1 MCVQACTQA
10 MAGKWRS
17 GDNFFFFFQRTIFEK
32 VSSLCPPWGSQG
44 RDSGSQSFMLG
55 GQHLY
60 TLRHLCG
67 LKAIMFTCVW
77 AGWVFS
83 STFLMSE
90 LHFHSLVSS
99 SLCFITADFSFGVFL
114 LVRTHSFVCALRPYG
129 AYFHFQTLYWFH
141 FKPTCSS
148 FPLCSVVSLCFHIF
162 LNLSLLTLH
171 AVHFRV
177 FRVLILWR
185 VLCGYSFSW
194 SWYSCELE
202 SMFPLSLTAWSSSGP
217 PLREDSALDQLAP
230 CSLCQWW
237 SLAWLLYALTWQ
249 GHGMLRLMVLHR
261 MCLWGLLGEIGFWTG
276 WWAKQMTLPDET
288 MMR

>member
-1 MCVQACTQA
+1 MPLPSEPFHQLQDCWLKKKKSKQNTRYLLIFVFSFCNKCIYSFKNFSHCIYFVCVCRHAPKPWLEREGQETTF
-10 MAGKWRS
+10 
-17 GDNFFFFFQRTIFEK
+17 FFFFFQKTIFEK
-32 VSSLCPPWGSQG
+32 VSSLCPPRGSQG

-114 LVRTHSFVCALRPYG
+114 LARTHSFVCVLRPYG

-141 FKPTCSS
+141 FKSTCSS

-194 SWYSCELE
+194 S
-202 SMFPLSLTAWSSSGP
+202 
-217 PLREDSALDQLAP
+217 
-230 CSLCQWW
+230 
-237 SLAWLLYALTWQ
+237 
-249 GHGMLRLMVLHR
+249 
-261 MCLWGLLGEIGFWTG
+261 
-276 WWAKQMTLPDET
+276 
-288 MMR
+288 